1 MLLTEAQIVAKVRA
15 GSGQVGAGRGGAD
28 RAVLLRGQTWGR
40 LNDPRQWRPPWT
52 TREPSSGECNPR
64 PPASGVLRLS
74 PFPLLPR
81 SSCVPSHSHSVRS
94 LEPPSSSSLAHPIPP
109 LPSVRRLWSP
119 TSPNRLYCSHPH
131 QPVPTGSAAPRFL
144 PQRAIGARW
153 VTPEV
158 RRSPLNVI
166 VMNTV
171 EEAAYL
177 LQLLRTMVTNLNDVS
192 MPRGQASLGPGSENR
207 VGVQGER
214 PSLDSWGECGLYL
227 PRGGWAHQVCEGSF
241 GS

>member
-1 MLLTEAQIVAKVRA
+1 MAPGPRRGSQNCLLLTEAQIVAKVRA

-28 RAVLLRGQTWGR
+28 RAVLLRGQAWGR

-94 LEPPSSSSLAHPIPP
+94 LEPRAPP
-109 LPSVRRLWSP
+109 LLRTPSLPCLQSVGCGPP

-166 VMNTV
+166 VMNTR
-171 EEAAYL
+171 ARWRRLRISCNSYGL
-177 LQLLRTMVTNLNDVS
+177 WLQTLTMC
-192 MPRGQASLGPGSENR
+192 P
-207 VGVQGER
+207 
-214 PSLDSWGECGLYL
+214 C
-227 PRGGWAHQVCEGSF
+227 
-241 GS
+241 

>member
-1 MLLTEAQIVAKVRA
+1 MAPGPRRGSQNCLLLTEAQIVAKVRA

-28 RAVLLRGQTWGR
+28 RAVLLRGQAWGR

-119 TSPNRLYCSHPH
+119 YKSQPPVLFPPSPASAHRLS
-131 QPVPTGSAAPRFL
+131 S
-144 PQRAIGARW
+144 
-153 VTPEV
+153 PEV
-158 RRSPLNVI
+158 PPTESHRCPVGHS
-166 VMNTV
+166 
-171 EEAAYL
+171 
-177 LQLLRTMVTNLNDVS
+177 
-192 MPRGQASLGPGSENR
+192 RGA
-207 VGVQGER
+207 
-214 PSLDSWGECGLYL
+214 
-227 PRGGWAHQVCEGSF
+227 
-241 GS
+241 

>member
-28 RAVLLRGQTWGR
+28 RAVLLRGQAWGR

-52 TREPSSGECNPR
+52 TREPSSGECSPR
-64 PPASGVLRLS
+64 PPASGVLSLS

-94 LEPPSSSSLAHPIPP
+94 LEPRAPP
-109 LPSVRRLWSP
+109 LLRTPSVPCLRSVGCGPP
-119 TSPNRLYCSHPH
+119 TSPNRLDCSHPH
-131 QPVPTGSAAPRFL
+131 QPVPTGSAAPRSL

-158 RRSPLNVI
+158 RGSPRNVI
-166 VMNTV
+166 VVNTR
-171 EEAAYL
+171 ARCGKLRISCNSYGL
-177 LQLLRTMVTNLNDVS
+177 WLQTLTMC
-192 MPRGQASLGPGSENR
+192 A
-207 VGVQGER
+207 
-214 PSLDSWGECGLYL
+214 C
-227 PRGGWAHQVCEGSF
+227 
-241 GS
+241 